1 MSTTPHPDA
10 MIEVRTSFFVLAF
23 LLHFFKPQ
31 VAVDGAPGVSVAW
44 GPAPIP
50 VRPGRHQVEV
60 WLPYLFFPKM
70 GHTTTVVDV
79 APGASMVVAWH
90 APWLAFLGG
99 KVTVS
104 GPFPL
109 PAAAPAPPTA
119 ASWPPSAAA
128 APAAPAPPASAAPA
142 APAPAAGAWH
152 PDPAGRHEQRY
163 HDGDA
168 WTEHVANAGVQS
180 TDPVD
185 GPA

>member
-1 MSTTPHPDA
+1 MSSTQPPEA
-10 MIEVRTSFFVLAF
+10 IVEVRTSFFVLAF

-44 GPAPIP
+44 GSTPIP
-50 VRPGRHQVEV
+50 VHPGRHQVEV

-70 GHTTTVVDV
+70 GHTTTLVDV
-79 APGASMVVAWH
+79 APGASMMVAWH

-109 PAAAPAPPTA
+109 PAAAPSPPTA
-119 ASWPPSAAA
+119 ATWPPAPSPPPAA
-128 APAAPAPPASAAPA
+128 APAPAP
-142 APAPAAGAWH
+142 PAAGAWH
-152 PDPAGRHEQRY
+152 PDPSGRHEQRY
-163 HDGDA
+163 HDGNA
-168 WTEHVANAGVQS
+168 WTEHVVNAGVQS
-180 TDPVD
+180 TDPVG